1 MAKELKQRRFYKEH
15 IHKYWEEG
23 TEQPVLVGSF
33 LEKAT
38 VAAAVV
44 VIHMKVIGVVVEFH
58 MKDCQ
63 RQVGMVYCMD
73 TDKLSSSYKQ
83 LVKE

>member
-1 MAKELKQRRFYKEH
+1 M
-15 IHKYWEEG
+15 
-23 TEQPVLVGSF
+23 LVGSF

-44 VIHMKVIGVVVEFH
+44 VIHMKVFGVVVEFH
-58 MKDCQ
+58 MKDSQ